1 MRLPEYDLFVEG
13 GSVDQ
18 TQEALEEFQTFVGAL
33 GDLVKKT
40 FSQIGKA
47 IVENMNNAADAISG
61 TSGALKRTVAGFDQL
76 NRLKAPS
83 GSSSVAQ
90 IDKEVEKA
98 RENLRLFIKAL
109 KEMDTEPVLGPIR
122 NFVTGLWEV
131 TTSLWD
137 VQSPLSGFSQ
147 LFWDAAG
154 ALGITSDKVGGF
166 VGVLGGLSVPVAAV
180 GGGLSYLWEKLR
192 DVGLKWDST
201 GTSAENAFT
210 TMTEIWGLAGEWVQS
225 NVSGPLGQVFSRL
238 WGQVTEDST
247 KTGET
252 VKGIWSGTASSMGSI
267 FSQSWEQVKKAFTSG
282 GQVFSGLESGISSQ
296 FKTVVNGLIDG
307 INSVVSTPFQGINT
321 ALQKVSQVEILGIKP
336 FRWLGWQIPV
346 PKIPHLAQGA
356 VLPANKPFLAV
367 VGDQRHGTNVEAP
380 LSTIQEAVAQVMAG
394 QTDALMQGL
403 SALIQEQQMTR
414 QTIAAIR
421 VGDTVIGQAA
431 QRYEQRITRMRGGQ

>member
-1 MRLPEYDLFVEG
+1 MRLPEYDLYLGG
-13 GSVDQ
+13 GSVED
-18 TQEALEEFQTFVGAL
+18 TQESLEEFQTFVGAL
-33 GDLVKKT
+33 GDVVKKT

-83 GSSSVAQ
+83 GSGSVAQ
-90 IDKEVEKA
+90 IDKEVQKA
-98 RENLRLFIKAL
+98 RENLRLFIQAL

-122 NFVTGLWEV
+122 SLAAGVWGVTK
-131 TTSLWD
+131 SLWD
-137 VQSPLSGFSQ
+137 AQSPLSGFSQ

-154 ALGITSDKVGGF
+154 ALGFTNEKVGGF
-166 VGVLGGLSVPVAAV
+166 MGILEALTVPVSTI
-180 GGGLSYLWEKLR
+180 GGGLSYLWQKVKNL
-192 DVGLKWDST
+192 GLGWDTT
-201 GTSAENAFT
+201 GTSAGNAFT
-210 TMTEIWGLAGEWVQS
+210 AMTSVWSSAGDWMQT
-225 NVSGPLGQVFSRL
+225 NVSGPLQQVFSGL
-238 WGQVTEDST
+238 WSQVTSGST

-252 VKGIWSGTASSMGSI
+252 MKGIWSGTASSMGSI

-282 GQVFSGLESGISSQ
+282 GQVFSGLETGISTQ
-296 FKTVVNGLIDG
+296 FKSVVNGLIDG

-321 ALQKVSQVEILGIKP
+321 ALQKVSQVEIFGIKP

-380 LSTIQEAVAQVMAG
+380 LATIQEAVAQVMAG

-403 SALIQEQQMTR
+403 SALLQEQRQTR
-414 QTIAAIR
+414 ETIAAIR

-431 QRYEQRITRMRGGQ
+431 QRYEQRLARMRGGL